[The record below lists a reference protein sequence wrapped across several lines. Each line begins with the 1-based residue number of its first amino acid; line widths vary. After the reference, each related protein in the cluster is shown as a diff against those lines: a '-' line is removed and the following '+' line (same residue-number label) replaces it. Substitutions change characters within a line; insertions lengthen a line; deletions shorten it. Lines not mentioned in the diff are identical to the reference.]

1 MKSRCF
7 SFDEHILYMD
17 GLLSQDL
24 HWAFESHVSNC
35 DQCLKKNVAQSISS
49 TSLDPEA

>member
-24 HWAFESHVSNC
+24 YWAHS
-35 DQCLKKNVAQSISS
+35 KKVGH
-49 TSLDPEA
+49 SLMIIEK